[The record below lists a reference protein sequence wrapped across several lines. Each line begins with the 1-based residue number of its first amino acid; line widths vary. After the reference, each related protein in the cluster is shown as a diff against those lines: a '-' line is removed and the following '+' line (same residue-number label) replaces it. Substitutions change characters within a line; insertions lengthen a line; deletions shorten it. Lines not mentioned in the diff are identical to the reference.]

1 MDEWSIDC
9 LNYIRIRYGEI
20 MRDVEEMRIE
30 LMNDASDEYRAEQ
43 QHEAM
48 ITLEYD
54 INSTIE
60 DAMTL
65 LEEARD
71 YLKLAIANVR
81 VYEREYAIY
90 DRMFSNQLRSVMDEL
105 DEIEKELNEHE

>member
-1 MDEWSIDC
+1 
-9 LNYIRIRYGEI
+9 

-30 LMNDASDEYRAEQ
+30 LMNDASDDYRAEQ
-43 QHEAM
+43 QREVS
-48 ITLEYD
+48 TELERD

-71 YLKLAIANVR
+71 YLKLAISNVR
-81 VYEREYAIY
+81 IYEREYGVY
-90 DRMFSNQLRSVMDEL
+90 DQVFSKQLRGVMDEL
-105 DEIEKELNEHE
+105 DEIEKELNE